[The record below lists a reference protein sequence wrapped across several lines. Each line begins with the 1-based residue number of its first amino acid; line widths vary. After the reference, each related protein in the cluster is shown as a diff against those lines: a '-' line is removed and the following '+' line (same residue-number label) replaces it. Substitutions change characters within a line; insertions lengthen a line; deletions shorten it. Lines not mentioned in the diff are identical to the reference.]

1 MVFLDKARALFNLW
15 LISPHYWGSVLSTL
29 PDVPYKVFHSGWWK
43 SELFLALCQLLQ
55 WFCFF
60 QWLFPWL
67 WVVSS
72 HECID
77 LYSAEDLRV
86 TLCKT
91 LQLSLFTSLYL
102 KLTCLVVYPANFS
115 CLGFL
120 EFSTL
125 FPQPGRPLSSISVC
139 PACIVA
145 WKLQIVGFTI
155 CFLSLRDYCPMLPI
169 VQCLKTVVSCILS
182 DFVVVQDKLVSA
194 PSSWLEE
201 LYVVFND
208 S

>member
-1 MVFLDKARALFNLW
+1 MTNF
-15 LISPHYWGSVLSTL
+15 SPLLRQCSSEYSSWCPIH
-29 PDVPYKVFHSGWWK
+29 YKVFHSGWWK

-60 QWLFPWL
+60 QWLFPWR

-77 LYSAEDLRV
+77 LYSAEDSRV

-102 KLTCLVVYPANFS
+102 NLTCLVFYPANFS

-145 WKLQIVGFTI
+145 WKLQIVGVYHLF
-155 CFLSLRDYCPMLPI
+155 FLSQGLLSYAAYCSESENCCFMYIVWFYSCLRQISLCPFIMAGRVI
-169 VQCLKTVVSCILS
+169 CSI
-182 DFVVVQDKLVSA
+182 
-194 PSSWLEE
+194 
-201 LYVVFND
+201 
-208 S
+208 